1 MTDIYAYTDGAFSSA
16 REQGGVGIVFVK
28 DNEIIYK
35 YSKCIQKTTNNR
47 CELIAVIKTLQ
58 ALAKPIDKLV
68 IYSDSQYVICS
79 INKGWQRKKNK
90 DLWALFDYFYDQAQ
104 KYCSDIQFEWVKGH
118 ENNDTNKSKWNN
130 LADSLAVEASHE
142 FCGYEG

>member
-1 MTDIYAYTDGAFSSA
+1 MNVSLLLGAVIECYTDGAFSSA

-79 INKGWQRKKNK
+79 INKGWQRKKEGK
-90 DLWALFDYFYDQAQ
+90 KPKQTFPSLFWLFF
-104 KYCSDIQFEWVKGH
+104 YCSYIPFLQPPE
-118 ENNDTNKSKWNN
+118 
-130 LADSLAVEASHE
+130 
-142 FCGYEG
+142 